1 MTRRAPRRLAR
12 LCARAATAAV
22 RRVRMRRR
30 RRSASRTTAVRIAY
44 EWPSE
49 TSAARWTDSG
59 RTARTRK
66 IIVAP
71 RTATGRKDLATVAGD
86 LWAAGRACAARPG
99 TTARA
104 AKSMAMPE
112 ARAMRGSQVLV
123 TFRPSARPPG
133 PLKHLRAGLLHV
145 FTRLD

>member
-12 LCARAATAAV
+12 LCARAAIAAV

-59 RTARTRK
+59 RTARTRR
-66 IIVAP
+66 P
-71 RTATGRKDLATVAGD
+71 LRPDGRNRWAQPGPGPTIPGAEPGEGALGSYLRAVRSHLVLVIAITVAAGI
-86 LWAAGRACAARPG
+86 AAVAWDQLRTPSYQTSAQ
-99 TTARA
+99 
-104 AKSMAMPE
+104 M
-112 ARAMRGSQVLV
+112 LV
-123 TFRPSARPPG
+123 TPISS
-133 PLKHLRAGLLHV
+133 
-145 FTRLD
+145 D